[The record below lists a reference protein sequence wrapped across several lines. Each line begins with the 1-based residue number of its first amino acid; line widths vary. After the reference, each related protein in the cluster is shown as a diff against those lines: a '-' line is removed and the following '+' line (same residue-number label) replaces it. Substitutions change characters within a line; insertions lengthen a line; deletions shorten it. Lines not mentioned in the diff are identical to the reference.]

1 MLTQEDYWMIKEL
14 HERGMY
20 RKDIADRLGVHPKT
34 ITRALKQ
41 SGVPSRRRRRQ
52 KYAKLKPYL
61 GKVDELLAAGV
72 YNAVVIYREI
82 QALGYDGKIRV
93 LRSYIEP
100 KRILRSSKATVRF
113 ETQPGHQLQHDWGE
127 LKVPL
132 AGVVQKVY
140 IAVNTLGY
148 SRRFHVMA
156 ARRCD
161 AEHTY
166 ESLVRAFAWFGG
178 VSRQVWVDNQKSA
191 VLKHVPGAVQFN
203 PRFKQLACHYDF
215 VPKACRPYRARTKGK
230 VERMVGYV
238 KQHFFVRYRDF
249 SDFAHLNQL
258 LEQWLTEEADR
269 RLHGTVK
276 EVIAVRFERER
287 EALMP
292 LPAHRFDTSY
302 VQTRQAGWDA
312 YIDVRGN
319 RYSVPAPYCGQTV
332 TVHISLGDELAVYS
346 GERCIARHRLV
357 DAQAGWQTVADHH
370 RRLWAEVAVQA
381 RPLDSYEEVIHADA
395 G

>member
-20 RKDIADRLGVHPKT
+20 RKDIADRLGVHPKM

-41 SGVPSRRRRRQ
+41 PGVPSRRRQ

-82 QALGYDGKIRV
+82 QALGYSGKIRV

-100 KRILRSSKATVRF
+100 KRILRPSKATVRF

-148 SRRFHVMA
+148 SRRFHVVA

-178 VSRQVWVDNQKSA
+178 VPRQVWVENQKSA

-215 VPKACRPYRARTKGK
+215 VPKACRPYRARTKAK
-230 VERMVGYV
+230 VERPFRYIRED
-238 KQHFFVRYRDF
+238 FFLARFFRDM
-249 SDFAHLNQL
+249 DDLNTQFTD
-258 LEQWLTEEADR
+258 WLATVANAR
-269 RLHGTVK
+269 CHGTTRRVVS
-276 EVIAVRFERER
+276 EAIAEEQ
-287 EALMP
+287 EQLGP
-292 LPAHRFDTSY
+292 LPAMAFNAVLSLQRRVSHDGMVS
-302 VQTRQAGWDA
+302 VN
-312 YIDVRGN
+312 GN
-319 RYSVPAPYCGQTV
+319 RYSVPDCTRRRVVEVQTRADEVRIYEGSQLLAVHPVLEGRGQTR
-332 TVHISLGDELAVYS
+332 LAAAGHTGQAIQQPGPFAS
-346 GERCIARHRLV
+346 ART
-357 DAQAGWQTVADHH
+357 AGHA
-370 RRLWAEVAVQA
+370 A
-381 RPLDSYEEVIHADA
+381 RSSCV
-395 G
+395 